1 MKHTRIYGLAAA
13 ALLALGG
20 CQEETERLA
29 PEETALRF
37 VAEHPGASRVT
48 ATAFEE
54 GDRVGVFMTEA
65 NVALEASGNRLNN
78 ELLTYTGSAW
88 ETARTLYWDEGKFDV
103 FAYYPYDEGLR
114 VVDDIPFA
122 VATNQNATVEG
133 TGMDGYEASDFLW
146 ADSPGVEA
154 SNEPV
159 RLSFHHRMSRL
170 VVRLIPGEDYE
181 GDIPEDARVY
191 VHNTV
196 PEATIDLSVG
206 LATKDAYASAQTIEA
221 KKEGTG
227 EYAAIVVP
235 QRLDNQVPLIEIV
248 VEEVSY
254 MVERKFVFKQG
265 IQHTVSVTLA
275 KNPDQVK
282 IEIGGEIE
290 EWDK

>member
-1 MKHTRIYGLAAA
+1 MKLHSLTIMVGTAVCLLAA
-13 ALLALGG
+13 
-20 CQEETERLA
+20 CSREQLA
-29 PEETALRF
+29 PEPQGRYTITAIRESGGTKTSVDEDYSLNWN
-37 VAEHPGASRVT
+37 AEDVIGVFNGADHHGLALTAGDGTPT
-48 ATAFEE
+48 ATFELLEGTLEE
-54 GDRVGVFMTEA
+54 G
-65 NVALEASGNRLNN
+65 
-78 ELLTYTGSAW
+78 
-88 ETARTLYWDEGKFDV
+88 DV

-122 VATNQNATVEG
+122 VATNQNAPVEG
-133 TGMDGYEASDFLW
+133 RGMDGYEASDFLW

-159 RLSFHHRMSRL
+159 VLSFRHRMSRL

-248 VEEVSY
+248 VEGVSY